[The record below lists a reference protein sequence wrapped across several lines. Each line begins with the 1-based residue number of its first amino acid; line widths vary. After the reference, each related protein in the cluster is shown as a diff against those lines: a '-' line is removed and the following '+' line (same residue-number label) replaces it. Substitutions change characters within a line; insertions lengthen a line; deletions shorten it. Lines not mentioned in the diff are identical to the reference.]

1 MAVWMGT
8 CMQYVLLSSFHGA
21 PYFKG
26 NSAMRNVTQ
35 RLCLGQSATYQIKV
49 QGRLDEGWS
58 AWFDGMDITVE
69 SGDGRAAI
77 TTLTGT
83 VTDQVALHGLLSR
96 VRDLG
101 LPLLL
106 VQCIQK

>member
-1 MAVWMGT
+1 
-8 CMQYVLLSSFHGA
+8 
-21 PYFKG
+21 
-26 NSAMRNVTQ
+26 MRNVSQ

-58 AWFDGMDITVE
+58 AWFDDMAITVE
-69 SGDGRAAI
+69 SSDDRATV

-83 VTDQVALHGLLSR
+83 VIDQVALHGLLSR

-106 VQCIQK
+106 VQRVQE